1 MHEKI
6 LTGIIL
12 TVMAAALTAFGN
24 GVTEDT
30 GQTQDMDI
38 SISADAETDTI
49 QDIRDQETE
58 TGDTASDSG
67 ETDTDYE
74 TDQMKDNTMKTTAG
88 DTTFTAVLA
97 DNSSAGAVIVSQ
109 YIGSG
114 DLPQHRKDQHDHVYC
129 GVFQYH

>member
-1 MHEKI
+1 
-6 LTGIIL
+6 
-12 TVMAAALTAFGN
+12 MAAALTAFGN